1 MIKTNIFFV
10 SWCFFSLENEVIQRF
25 EVTLGANAC
34 RHRDVGTGAEG
45 INGRARRIA
54 ATVFAGNTAAA
65 ARRTATLTVHLAV
78 DVVVVAAALAR
89 LTRRTAALARR
100 TAAPGTTKLL
110 VIGVVKG
117 DCGVNAAGPGRVSI
131 AVRQRGLL
139 RWGLNEAVIA
149 GPNGGGMINH
159 LLFLTQEINKR

>member
-1 MIKTNIFFV
+1 M
-10 SWCFFSLENEVIQRF
+10 
-25 EVTLGANAC
+25 A
-34 RHRDVGTGAEG
+34 
-45 INGRARRIA
+45 
-54 ATVFAGNTAAA
+54 AGNTAAA

-89 LTRRTAALARR
+89 LTRRTAALA
-100 TAAPGTTKLL
+100 APGTTKLL
-110 VIGVVKG
+110 VIGIVKG
-117 DCGVNAAGPGRVSI
+117 DCRVNAAGPGRVSI

>member
-1 MIKTNIFFV
+1 MIKLTYFLYRGAF
-10 SWCFFSLENEVIQRF
+10 SSLENEVIQRL

-65 ARRTATLTVHLAV
+65 ARRTATLTVHLTV
-78 DVVVVAAALAR
+78 NVVVAAG

-139 RWGLNEAVIA
+139 RWGLNEGVIA